1 MTENKQSG
9 NGIGAALGVAFGAA
23 YGISS
28 ANISLIIAMGLEL
41 VQDSLPLAKT
51 G

>member
-1 MTENKQSG
+1 MKQG
-9 NGIGAALGVAFGAA
+9 YVVGTAD
-23 YGISS
+23 
-28 ANISLIIAMGLEL
+28 NITLFFLEL

>member
-1 MTENKQSG
+1 LEINPKITFENFSEKRH
-9 NGIGAALGVAFGAA
+9 
-23 YGISS
+23 
-28 ANISLIIAMGLEL
+28 LEL